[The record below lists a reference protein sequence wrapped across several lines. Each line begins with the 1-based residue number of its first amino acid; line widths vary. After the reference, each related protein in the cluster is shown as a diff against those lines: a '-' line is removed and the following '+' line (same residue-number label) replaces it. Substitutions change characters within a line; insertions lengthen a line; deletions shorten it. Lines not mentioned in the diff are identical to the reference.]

1 MSLRIFWGSIRFTP
15 APHPGTTRGSA
26 LGALLLG
33 GVLLV
38 WASGAGAH
46 AFLDR
51 ADPPFGSSVR
61 TPPAQVRI
69 WFTEELEPAF
79 SRMQVFNQVGQ
90 QVDKRDSQ
98 TDPGNA
104 AILRISLPSLP
115 PGTYKVVWR
124 VLSVDTHITDGEF
137 TFQVA
142 P

>member
-1 MSLRIFWGSIRFTP
+1 MNLRIFWKSIRFTR
-15 APHPGTTRGSA
+15 APHPGAKRGSA
-26 LGALLLG
+26 FGVLSLGALLFL
-33 GVLLV
+33 
-38 WASGAGAH
+38 ASGAGAH

-51 ADPPFGSSVR
+51 ADPPVGSTVR
-61 TPPAQVRI
+61 TAPAQVRI

-79 SRMQVFNQVGQ
+79 SRILVFNQAGQ

-104 AILRISLPSLP
+104 AILRISLPSLT

-124 VLSVDTHITDGEF
+124 VLSVDAHITDGDF